1 MWAIAGFV
9 VFVIFSFFIYIQV
22 RVLGDLPDVSK
33 IKNMTMIEST
43 VITDRNGQELYK
55 IFDENRQYI
64 DLKDISKYMIN
75 AIVAVEDQRFWDHEG
90 LDPMG
95 IFRAWFKTMIGKNG
109 WGGSTITQQLITN
122 VMKLERPFGWNF
134 LQKVEFWKR

>member
-1 MWAIAGFV
+1 MQRNPMYAYTPQNFKRRSFNPQQERFSWNTQNIGKKLMWAIAGFV
-9 VFVIFSFFIYIQV
+9 VFGIFSFFIYVQV

-43 VITDRNGQELYK
+43 VIIDRNGQELYK

-64 DLKDISKYMIN
+64 DLKDISKHMIN

-95 IFRAWFKTMIGKNG
+95 IFRA
-109 WGGSTITQQLITN
+109 
-122 VMKLERPFGWNF
+122 
-134 LQKVEFWKR
+134 

>member
-1 MWAIAGFV
+1 M
-9 VFVIFSFFIYIQV
+9 
-22 RVLGDLPDVSK
+22 GDLPDVSK

-43 VITDRNGQELYK
+43 VIMDRNGQELYK

-64 DLKDISKYMIN
+64 DLKDISKHMIN

-95 IFRAWFKTMIGKNG
+95 IFRARFKTMIGKNG
-109 WGGSTITQQLITN
+109 
-122 VMKLERPFGWNF
+122 
-134 LQKVEFWKR
+134 

>member
-1 MWAIAGFV
+1 
-9 VFVIFSFFIYIQV
+9 
-22 RVLGDLPDVSK
+22 
-33 IKNMTMIEST
+33 MTMIEST

-95 IFRAWFKTMIGKNG
+95 IFRA
-109 WGGSTITQQLITN
+109 
-122 VMKLERPFGWNF
+122 
-134 LQKVEFWKR
+134 